1 MFFFDTYAL
10 CEMAR
15 GSPNYDTFS
24 KEFELTTSLVNVYE
38 LYYILCRD
46 NEPELAEKFF
56 TRLIPCCIDILPE
69 DIKVASKFRIDS
81 RKNLSYI
88 DALGYSVALRA
99 GLQFVT
105 GDEGFRGVKNV
116 AFIK

>member
-1 MFFFDTYAL
+1 MYFFDTYAL
-10 CEMAR
+10 CEIAR
-15 GSPNYDTFS
+15 GSSHYQEFS
-24 KEFELTTSLVNVYE
+24 QGIELTTTLVNVYE
-38 LYYILCRD
+38 LYYVLCRD

-56 TRLIPCCIDILPE
+56 NLLIPCCVEILPE
-69 DIKVASKFRIDS
+69 DVKVATSIKRNG
-81 RKNLSYI
+81 KNLSYI

-105 GDEGFRGVKNV
+105 GDEGFRGAKNV